1 MAKQFSYILQKETD
15 RRCHQTFRPQTP
27 VFYTKDYRMT
37 LNPYGRASMAFHPQS
52 KHWWKHPEQP
62 MYSMIAVIL
71 KLKRNIHVED
81 LLTRVFPKRRSTEMR
96 LPHKT
101 SYHNLI
107 PVKKMLSLK
116 LSVLPCLLD
125 HYSKTA
131 NRKEFRGDEC
141 YIKTLNII
149 KKKAATASPV
159 ILAVRGKWQSDS
171 WKPIWWK
178 PLGVCRL
185 NNYQC

>member
-1 MAKQFSYILQKETD
+1 
-15 RRCHQTFRPQTP
+15 
-27 VFYTKDYRMT
+27 
-37 LNPYGRASMAFHPQS
+37 
-52 KHWWKHPEQP
+52 

-81 LLTRVFPKRRSTEMR
+81 LLTRVFPKRRSTETR
-96 LPHKT
+96 LPQKT

-116 LSVLPCLLD
+116 LSVLPCLFD

-149 KKKAATASPV
+149 KKKRQLRAQSFWQFVGNGSQTHENPSHENLSESAT
-159 ILAVRGKWQSDS
+159 
-171 WKPIWWK
+171 
-178 PLGVCRL
+178 
-185 NNYQC
+185 